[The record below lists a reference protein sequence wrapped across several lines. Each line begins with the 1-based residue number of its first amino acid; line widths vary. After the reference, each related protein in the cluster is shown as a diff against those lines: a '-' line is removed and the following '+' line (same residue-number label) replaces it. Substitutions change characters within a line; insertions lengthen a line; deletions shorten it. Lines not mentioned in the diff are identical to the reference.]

1 MKNTEKQ
8 CLHDFAHWLRET
20 GQEGEWEAENIC
32 DMLRRVV
39 AHTGSKVIA
48 MSDMPGYSR
57 FCATKL
63 VKQDLLSDFPGEYDD
78 ICAALEKFV
87 AYADQKSGMK
97 VNTRWSAQDSL
108 FSDTKPTESPR
119 SAPLPNTQEGAVKK
133 PLTFEQKIGLSGRIL
148 QSIVSYMAH
157 PDITTASAAEGVLEK
172 LETKIKESLARGRRT
187 KAELPRTSSEEE
199 PVLPVPARRFRKLQE
214 KIVAAFTEKDP
225 ERKICFIGD
234 IQIDDAEYALLL
246 EYTRFQLKNH
256 AINAP
261 GMKNSPLVAVALVQI
276 GIRFYDGSY
285 WIHAE
290 KELHTR
296 LQGLSQRFLNE
307 TFQNTVQ
314 VYGLPILHEKYI
326 VQNILFHGVVSNYY
340 AKGLFELL
348 LQYYQRDLER
358 NLARNTPERMKML
371 LGALKKTQAEEEGK
385 ETDLVSRWISG
396 TSKAYKLNKHTLAAI
411 TEFPEVSGPR
421 LQKYVAWI
429 DTAFWNHE
437 LPQGTGTRLT
447 ECFKTWAKTT
457 QEFQDGY
464 RTLPSAQKGPKK
476 KYFQKP
482 YLHLDRESNS
492 LEIRLPQQILRPA
505 LGGGTVTWKITGE
518 GFSDVCMCDTYEVFG
533 GYETMA
539 GSLPIP
545 QRLGLLAIE
554 CVLCREEA
562 VLSRFT
568 LPAVS
573 ARFFD
578 EDGDQANSLQAGVY
592 SSITQPGEELRS
604 AALLDNEALA
614 EVHRWDF
621 EFEDG
626 DVVVLPDM
634 GSLCVGG
641 NYKEGLLQRGRVP
654 YTACEK
660 VSSSLLPVYQ
670 CAPEIL
676 LLVEEEKIDGSA
688 LYVNGKRYRL
698 GECRFDRVRVAQ
710 LNKKSG
716 VVLSTGQFPEIAD
729 HAVNYV
735 ALELPG
741 ATFARTPFAF
751 ALCEGLQVEFED
763 APYIFAERGTIAF
776 SPCTPV
782 APAEGQSYEKSPEGN
797 SFNFDL
803 TAQNGQLHFVLAA
816 SRLPIV
822 VDIPALSWSKDQEH
836 WMLTPMG
843 DIWNKDFPYMLYI
856 RGSFREVRFDFGID
870 ADAMGSGA
878 AESSLIFKKN
888 AQSGIFV
895 CDLTRVRSWITRDKA
910 CYPVR
915 LLLDKKAFSF
925 GAIYTQS
932 ILVPDKLEMVADFLK
947 DQLILNCEIIGQ
959 NKEYYADI
967 QFKKTGELL
976 AEKEPFDGK
985 RLTLSCQIPNGEY
998 EVTVYENDDE
1008 DFFDDTYYALGS
1020 YSCTLIDKNN
1030 LSGKQIRLKYVS
1042 RWLHGSFRLPIDGGV
1057 RVHDL
1062 KRMSPTVYQAE
1073 LVDSQGKKQY
1083 QVQIT
1088 LPGTEDM
1095 GRFFLRYWDDQYKEY
1110 YEFDYDRTQHS
1121 LLTEREEQAG
1131 LPYNKRYRRY
1141 TTLFDD
1147 QDTFVGVFEDESP
1160 TDGGTKEEV

>member
-1 MKNTEKQ
+1 MKNTEKE
-8 CLHDFAHWLRET
+8 CLRDFVYWLRDT

-32 DMLRRVV
+32 DMLRRIT
-39 AHTGSKVIA
+39 AYTGSKILV
-48 MSDMPGYSR
+48 MSDVPGYSR

-63 VKQDLLSDFPGEYDD
+63 VKQDLLSDFSGEYDD
-78 ICAALEKFV
+78 VCMALEKFV

-97 VNTRWSAQDSL
+97 VNARWSAQECL
-108 FSDTKPTESPR
+108 FSDTKAPKAPER
-119 SAPLPNTQEGAVKK
+119 SGKEALS
-133 PLTFEQKIGLSGRIL
+133 FEQKVRLSGRIL
-148 QSIVSYMAH
+148 QSIASYMER
-157 PDITTASAAEGVLEK
+157 PDITTAGAAEAVLVKLEK
-172 LETKIKESLARGRRT
+172 KIKESLTQGSRA
-187 KAELPRTSSEEE
+187 KAAPPRADAEEK
-199 PVLPVPARRFRKLQE
+199 PFLPVQARRFQKLQE

-225 ERKICFIGD
+225 DRKIRFIGD
-234 IQIDDAEYALLL
+234 IQIHDEEYALLL

-256 AINAP
+256 AANGP
-261 GMKNSPLVAVALVQI
+261 GMKNSPLVAVALVQL

-285 WIHAE
+285 WVHVEKALHA
-290 KELHTR
+290 R
-296 LQGLSQRFLNE
+296 LPGPAQRFLNE
-307 TFQNTVQ
+307 TFQNTMQ
-314 VYGLPILHEKYI
+314 VYGFPTLHDKYV
-326 VQNILFHGVVSNYY
+326 VQNILFHGIVSNYY

-348 LQYYQRDLER
+348 FQYYQRDLGR
-358 NLARNTPERMKML
+358 DLARNTPERMNVL
-371 LGALKKTQAEEEGK
+371 LEALRNTQTDTEEKG
-385 ETDLVSRWISG
+385 TDLVSQWIRG

-411 TEFPEVSGPR
+411 TEFPAVSNPR
-421 LQKYVAWI
+421 LRKYVAWI
-429 DTAFWNHE
+429 DGAFWNHE
-437 LPQGTGTRLT
+437 LPQGDGTRLT
-447 ECFKTWAKTT
+447 ECFHAWAKTK

-464 RTLPSAQKGPKK
+464 RTFRPAQKVAEKKK

-492 LEIRLPQQILRPA
+492 LEIRFPQQILRPA
-505 LGGGTVTWKITGE
+505 LGGGTVTWKITGQ
-518 GFSDVCMCDTYEVFG
+518 GFSDACACDAYEVFG

-539 GSLPIP
+539 GRLPIP

-554 CVLCREEA
+554 CALCRKEA

-578 EDGDQANSLQAGVY
+578 EDGDQANSLQPGVY
-592 SSITQPGEELRS
+592 SGITRPGEELRS
-604 AALLDNEALA
+604 AAVLDNEALA

-621 EFEDG
+621 AFQDG

-634 GSLCVGG
+634 ASLCVGG

-660 VSSSLLPVYQ
+660 LSSSRLPVYQ
-670 CAPEIL
+670 CPPEMM
-676 LLVEEEKIDGSA
+676 LLVEEEKIDGTA
-688 LYVNGKRYRL
+688 LYVNGKRHRL
-698 GECRFDRVRVAQ
+698 GDCRFDSVEIAQ
-710 LNKKSG
+710 LNRRSG
-716 VVLSTGQFPEIAD
+716 VLLSTSQFPEIAD

-741 ATFARTPFAF
+741 AVFARTPFAF

-763 APYIFAERGTIAF
+763 APYIFAERGTVVF
-776 SPCTPV
+776 PPRMPV
-782 APAEGQSYEKSPEGN
+782 APAEGQHYEKSPEGN

-803 TAQNGQLHFVLAA
+803 TAQNGQLHFVLSE

-822 VDIPALSWSKDQEH
+822 VDIPALSWSKDREH

-843 DIWNKDFPYMLYI
+843 DVWNKAFPYMLYI
-856 RGSFREVRFDFGID
+856 RGPFREVKFDFGID
-870 ADAMGSGA
+870 ADVMGGGETASA
-878 AESSLIFKKN
+878 LVFKKN
-888 AQSGIFV
+888 AQSGVFV
-895 CDLTRVRSWITRDKA
+895 CDLTRVRSWVTRDKA

-915 LLLDKKAFSF
+915 LLLDKKPLPFA
-925 GAIYTQS
+925 AIYTRS

-967 QFKKTGELL
+967 LFKETGELL
-976 AEKEPFDGK
+976 AEKAPFDGK
-985 RLTLSCQIPNGEY
+985 RLTLCCEIPNGEY

-1042 RWLHGSFRLPIDGGV
+1042 RWVHGSFRLPIDGDV
-1057 RVHDL
+1057 RVHGL
-1062 KRMSPTVYQAE
+1062 KRMSLTVYQAE

-1088 LPGTEDM
+1088 LPGTEDL

-1147 QDTFVGVFEDESP
+1147 QDTFVGVFEDEPP